1 MFNLSQVHHVKVKAG
16 HHIRFLQVTHSLQG
30 KVESLSVELAEVKN
44 AHKKSLNEGVAGR
57 EREKKHHNK
66 VIEALV
72 RTDFSTD

>member
-1 MFNLSQVHHVKVKAG
+1 M
-16 HHIRFLQVTHSLQG
+16 QG